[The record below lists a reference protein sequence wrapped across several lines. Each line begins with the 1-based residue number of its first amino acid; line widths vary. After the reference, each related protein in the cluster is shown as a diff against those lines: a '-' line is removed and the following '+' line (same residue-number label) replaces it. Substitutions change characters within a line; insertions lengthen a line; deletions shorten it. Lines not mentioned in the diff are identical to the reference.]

1 MCDTVDGSCMATTP
15 ETKRIARSIE
25 KLAVG
30 RVLDHLHQERKR
42 GISTFPLTEL
52 SEATALAPPTVA
64 QVMEFLEETGS
75 FRVER
80 VPISE
85 IAWNVRGSPYELDG
99 WESDAWNGSG

>member
-1 MCDTVDGSCMATTP
+1 MCGSIDEPCMGATP

-25 KLAVG
+25 KLAVS

-42 GISTFPLTEL
+42 GVSTFPLTEL

-64 QVMEFLEETGS
+64 QVMEFLEGTGP

-80 VPISE
+80 APISA
-85 IAWNVRGSPYELDG
+85 IVWNVRGSPYELDG
-99 WESDAWNGSG
+99 WESDAWNVSE